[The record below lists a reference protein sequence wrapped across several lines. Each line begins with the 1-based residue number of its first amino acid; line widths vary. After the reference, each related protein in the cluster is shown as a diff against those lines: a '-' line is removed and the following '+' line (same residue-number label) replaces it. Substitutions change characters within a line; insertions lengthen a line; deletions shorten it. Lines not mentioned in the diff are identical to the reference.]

1 MFFIVSNLD
10 AGDDTVHKEV
20 GTAVIMPCC
29 HTCFKQ
35 LFFKEQLHLHPH
47 IISFIDKPESLV
59 SLVCTSSSPYKAEAV
74 SSSLSLRQ
82 QQEPFLIPLVG
93 HFIGCLRIEQHG

>member
-59 SLVCTSSSPYKAEAV
+59 SLVSGPRHRHTKQKLFHRLCLFV
-74 SSSLSLRQ
+74 SSKNLSLF
-82 QQEPFLIPLVG
+82 PFSATS
-93 HFIGCLRIEQHG
+93 